1 MTDPEIQPT
10 KLDDKAAIDS
20 AAEKTSL
27 GVKLRGSFFA
37 GILVTVP
44 IVLTIYLVWGL
55 VHFVD
60 DIIASILPN
69 RWNPNTYLPFDV
81 PGLGLIIFVVAMV
94 LIGAVTASFLG
105 RYFHRRFDRI
115 MNRLPVVRSIYSAIK
130 QIMETVFSQR
140 ARAFRE
146 AVLVEYPRRDIWT
159 IAFITGETEGEVKHL
174 HEDEIINI
182 YVPTTPNPTSGFLLF
197 VPKRDVIPLGMSVD
211 EALKM
216 VISTGI
222 VTPVDRRPADRR
234 DVKMIPALDAATAR
248 NPDKKRS

>member
-1 MTDPEIQPT
+1 MTDSEIQP
-10 KLDDKAAIDS
+10 KKPEDKAAVSSS
-20 AAEKTSL
+20 AERVSL
-27 GVKLRGSFFA
+27 GAKLRSSFFA

-44 IVLTIYLVWGL
+44 IALTVYLVWVL

-60 DIIASILPN
+60 DVIASILPN
-69 RWNPNTYLPFDV
+69 QWNPNTYLPFDV

-94 LIGAVTASFLG
+94 FIGAVTASFLG
-105 RYFHRRFDRI
+105 RFFHRRFDRI

-159 IAFITGETEGEVKHL
+159 IAFITGETKGEVKNL
-174 HEDEIINI
+174 HEDDIINI

-197 VPKRDVIPLGMSVD
+197 VPKRDVIPLGMNVD

-222 VTPVDRRPADRR
+222 VTPIDRRPPEVRDRKR
-234 DVKMIPALDAATAR
+234 IPKIKAAIQDASAA
-248 NPDKKRS
+248 KEA